1 MKEGEEGS
9 LILSILTAR
18 SFASEVAHWNQS
30 TTGTGNGLG
39 THELA
44 APPTW
49 LPLREE
55 AWAPAFGM
63 AAFSSSRGFPSRIMA
78 CRLLSYFSFT
88 F

>member
-1 MKEGEEGS
+1 MNFDTFH
-9 LILSILTAR
+9 LHMTTAC
-18 SFASEVAHWNQS
+18 SFAGEVAH
-30 TTGTGNGLG
+30 TGIKGLG

-44 APPTW
+44 VPPTW
-49 LPLREE
+49 LALSEE